1 MLDPLSTQRQDHSHP
16 LHGSSWT
23 QRQTDV
29 RVLKRQSQTGEIHW
43 IQESNRYKGTAMV
56 LTGCYF
62 SSCNLLLLVTI
73 FCTFLLCFV
82 LILLRLLNCT
92 SYLFLISFEM
102 QRTSA
107 LLLKYIGSTALDQ
120 VPKEFL
126 PAIEAASKAVES
138 EVSWPIQC
146 MLELV

>member
-1 MLDPLSTQRQDHSHP
+1 
-16 LHGSSWT
+16 
-23 QRQTDV
+23 
-29 RVLKRQSQTGEIHW
+29 
-43 IQESNRYKGTAMV
+43 MV